1 MNKILLILIIAFG
14 FFACTSTKDLSKE
27 NFFDKKW
34 ALIKIN
40 GLSEKENATF
50 EKAGLKFSSADS
62 VYSGSNG
69 CNMLSGK
76 FHLNGN
82 QIKFEEG
89 LSTKRFCVGIDEE
102 KFFNILRK
110 TNNLKLK
117 GHNLIFLKDK
127 DVLAIFAD
135 RKD

>member
-1 MNKILLILIIAFG
+1 MNKLVLIFIITLG
-14 FFACTSTKDLSKE
+14 FSACTSTKDLSKE

-34 ALIKIN
+34 ALISITGFTK
-40 GLSEKENATF
+40 EENANF
-50 EKAGLKFSSADS
+50 EKAGLKFASADS

-76 FHLNGN
+76 FHLKGN
-82 QIKFEEG
+82 EIKFEEG
-89 LSTKRFCVGIDEE
+89 LSTKRFCKGIDEE

-127 DVLAIFAD
+127 EVLAIFAD

>member
-1 MNKILLILIIAFG
+1 MNKIVLFLIIVIG
-14 FFACTSTKDLSKE
+14 FSACTSTKDLSKQ

-34 ALIKIN
+34 ALISIK
-40 GLSEKENATF
+40 GLSEEENATF
-50 EKAGLKFSSADS
+50 NMAGLKFASADS

-76 FHLNGN
+76 FHLKGN
-82 QIKFEEG
+82 EIKFEEG
-89 LSTKRFCVGIDEE
+89 LSTKRFCKGIDEE

-117 GHNLIFLKDK
+117 GHKLIFLKDK
-127 DVLAIFAD
+127 EILAIFAD
-135 RKD
+135 RKN

>member
-1 MNKILLILIIAFG
+1 MNKIILILIIAFG
-14 FFACTSTKDLSKE
+14 FIACTSTKDLSKE

-34 ALIKIN
+34 ALVKIK
-40 GLSEKENATF
+40 GLSEEENAAF
-50 EKAGLKFSSADS
+50 DKAGLKFSSTDS

-69 CNMLSGK
+69 CNLLNGK
-76 FHLNGN
+76 FHLKGN
-82 QIKFEEG
+82 QIKFDEG
-89 LSTKRFCVGIDEE
+89 LSTKRFCKGIDEE

-127 DVLAIFAD
+127 EIIAIFAD